1 MRRTFLLAWTVVVLA
16 VLGAQVYIK
25 ERLLA
30 GAERVYLELAPVDP
44 RSLMQGDYM
53 QLRYVVAR
61 DAAELVG
68 GDTPRSGRLVVRVD
82 QDRVARLVRIHDG
95 SALGEDERLVRYRRK
110 GSRLQVVPG
119 SFFFQE
125 GHAALYERARYG
137 VFAFG
142 EGSGALLV
150 GLADEA
156 RERIEP

>member
-1 MRRTFLLAWTVVVLA
+1 MLAWTVVVVV
-16 VLGAQVYIK
+16 VLGAQVAIK

-30 GAERVYLELAPVDP
+30 GGEEVYLELAPVDP

-61 DAAELVG
+61 DASELVG
-68 GDTPRSGRLVVRVD
+68 DDTPRSGRLVVRVD
-82 QDRVARLVRIHDG
+82 QDRVGRLVRIHDG
-95 SALGEDERLVRYRRK
+95 SALAEDERLVRYRRSR
-110 GSRLQVVPG
+110 GSRLRVVPD

-125 GHAALYERARYG
+125 GHAGRYERARYG

-142 EGSGALLV
+142 ERSGALLV